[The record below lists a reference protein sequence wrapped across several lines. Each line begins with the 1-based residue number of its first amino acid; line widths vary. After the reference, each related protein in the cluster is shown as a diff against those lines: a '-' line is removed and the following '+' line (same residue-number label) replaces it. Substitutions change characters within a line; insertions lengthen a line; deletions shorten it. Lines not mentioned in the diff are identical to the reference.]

1 MAKFDPGSTTS
12 AAQAGTR
19 QLGAWGRG
27 ALFSFATV
35 GMLAIG
41 HANAQPAGSGGPIT
55 LERFGSFH
63 VGGRLVELSGRP
75 VREYLPTV
83 GSAPLRIDPNGVHI
97 VGAMYARFMVP
108 APQRG
113 TAPLMLWHGAYLTG
127 VTWET
132 TPDGREG
139 WDAFFL
145 RRGWATYVTDAVERG
160 RSGAAMVP
168 EIYAPPLHLP
178 MQNPWERFRIG
189 DGPGSQARGTV
200 LPGNQ
205 FPAEPENYLSFMRQ
219 VVPRYLD
226 TDEDVLAAYVAL
238 LERVGPSVVIA
249 HSQGGAFAWQVA
261 QRRPDLFRALV
272 LVEPAGTGAIAEAAR
287 LKDVP
292 QLLVYGDYVDAD
304 PRWSVIR
311 TSARRFAA
319 AIREAGGRIE
329 DVDLPSRGIHGNSH
343 MLMMD
348 RNSDVVAGL
357 VQDWLATQG
366 LWR

>member
-1 MAKFDPGSTTS
+1 MTKWGAALVAACLGLGG
-12 AAQAGTR
+12 AAQA
-19 QLGAWGRG
+19 Q
-27 ALFSFATV
+27 
-35 GMLAIG
+35 
-41 HANAQPAGSGGPIT
+41 PIT

-63 VGGRLVELSGRP
+63 IGGRQVELTDRP

-83 GSAPLRIDPNGVHI
+83 GSAPLRIDPNGVHT
-97 VGAMYARFMVP
+97 VGQMYARFMVP

-113 TAPLMLWHGAYLTG
+113 AAPLMLWHGAYLTG

-132 TPDGREG
+132 TPDGRPG
-139 WDAFFL
+139 WDEFFL

-178 MQNPWERFRIG
+178 AQNPWERFRIG
-189 DGPGSQARGTV
+189 TGAGSYATRSV

-205 FPAEPENYLSFMRQ
+205 FPTEPEHYQAFMRQ
-219 VVPRYLD
+219 VVARYLG
-226 TDEDVLAAYVAL
+226 TDDDVIAAYIAL

-272 LVEPAGTGAIAEAAR
+272 LIEPAGTGAVAEAAK

-292 QLLVYGDYVDAD
+292 QLLVYGDYVDQD

-311 TSARRFAA
+311 RNARAFAA
-319 AIREAGGRIE
+319 AITAAGGTVE
-329 DVDLPSRGIHGNSH
+329 DVDLPSRGIPGNSH

-348 RNSDVVAGL
+348 RNSDQVAAL
-357 VQDWLATQG
+357 VQDWLSARG

>member
-1 MAKFDPGSTTS
+1 MWGGMTGGARRR
-12 AAQAGTR
+12 AARWRLAG
-19 QLGAWGRG
+19 A
-27 ALFSFATV
+27 ALAAA
-35 GMLAIG
+35 LAAPAG
-41 HANAQPAGSGGPIT
+41 LAAQPAPGGPIT

-63 VGGRLVELSGRP
+63 VGGRMVELAGRP

-83 GSAPLRIDPNGVHI
+83 GGAPLRIDPNGTHV
-97 VGAMYARFMVP
+97 VGQMYAQFMVP

-113 TAPLMLWHGAYLTG
+113 VAPLMLWHGAYLTG

-139 WDAFFL
+139 WQHFFL
-145 RRGWATYVTDAVERG
+145 RRGWATTVTDAVERG
-160 RSGAAMVP
+160 RSGAAMSP

-178 MQNPWERFRIG
+178 TANPWERFRIG
-189 DGPGSQARGTV
+189 DGAGSHARGSV

-205 FPAEPENYLSFMRQ
+205 FPTEPASYLAFMRQ

-226 TDEDVLAAYVAL
+226 TDADVIAGYIAL
-238 LERVGPSVVIA
+238 LERTGPSVVIA

-261 QRRPDLFRALV
+261 QLRPELFRALV
-272 LVEPAGTGAIAEAAR
+272 LVEPAGTGVMAEAATLR
-287 LKDVP
+287 GVP

-311 TSARRFAA
+311 GNARRFAA
-319 AIREAGGRIE
+319 AVREAGGRVE
-329 DVDLPSRGIHGNSH
+329 DVDLPSRGIRGNSH

-348 RNSDVVAGL
+348 RNGDAVAQL
-357 VQDWLATQG
+357 VQDWLAAEG